1 MTSITVDDFQFALPS
16 GWSAL
21 DYDKCTFYREHFN
34 GVAGSKAA
42 DLLALSPNVDALW
55 LVEIKD
61 YRQHRR
67 TKPASLFTEVARKAR
82 DTLAGLAAARIRAY
96 DARTRDFAQ
105 SAACVGLIRVVLLL
119 EQPRSPSK
127 LFPQVLDPANGRVAL
142 RKAVRAIDPHPVLGN
157 SSELSAKTAWTI
169 TPP

>member
-1 MTSITVDDFQFALPS
+1 MTSITVDDFQFALPG

-34 GVAGSKAA
+34 NVAASKAT
-42 DLLALSPNVDALW
+42 DLLALSPTVDELW

-61 YRQHRR
+61 YRRHRR
-67 TKPASLFTEVARKAR
+67 TKSIDLFAEVATKAR

-96 DARTRDFAQ
+96 DAQTRDFAQ
-105 SAACVGLIRVVLLL
+105 SAAGVGLIRVVLLL
-119 EQPRSPSK
+119 EQPSRPSK